1 MKLLSPNIILLCF
14 ALLFAFGL
22 SAEVQGSVV
31 QWQLS
36 SLRLVAEH
44 GCYARIIRLK
54 SGEILCCYQRKGEI
68 RVKGSRDDSKS
79 WGEAI
84 CVTSYK
90 QGLAANP
97 ELLQLRNGRILL
109 CYNERPDDGE
119 SPYGISI
126 VFSDD
131 SGKSWGKSKRIFE
144 VGRTMAAGCG
154 NSLFAKNSDTV
165 TLISTTKIDGKSG
178 IWAIDGKVVR

>member
-1 MKLLSPNIILLCF
+1 VKLLSPNIILLCF